1 MGEKSFWVENE
12 KLEIFKLEFSKQL
25 NGDLEIF
32 TVKSVKRAEINN
44 TPSVAQKRF
53 WSPSMPEAWNIQ
65 PKLITLVIIHWSVFL
80 SFFIFGHLC
89 YYLIYV

>member
-1 MGEKSFWVENE
+1 MENE

-53 WSPSMPEAWNIQ
+53 
-65 PKLITLVIIHWSVFL
+65 
-80 SFFIFGHLC
+80 
-89 YYLIYV
+89 

>member
-1 MGEKSFWVENE
+1 MQIFCTGKYKNYCRVLSGEKSFGVQNE

-32 TVKSVKRAEINN
+32 SVKSVKRAEINN

-53 WSPSMPEAWNIQ
+53 
-65 PKLITLVIIHWSVFL
+65 
-80 SFFIFGHLC
+80 
-89 YYLIYV
+89 